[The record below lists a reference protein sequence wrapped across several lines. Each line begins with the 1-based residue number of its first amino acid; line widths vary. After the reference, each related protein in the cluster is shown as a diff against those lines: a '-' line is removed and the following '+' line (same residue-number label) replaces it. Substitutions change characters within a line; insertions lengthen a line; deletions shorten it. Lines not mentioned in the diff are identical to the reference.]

1 MTKETLYRVMGDI
14 DETYIA
20 EAYTDTK
27 PKYRALRRWGAVA
40 AVLCLLVGSGLLLN
54 ILSGGGLF
62 GNNGGFFGDGDATV
76 FAAHRE
82 DFSPAI
88 DNAVLAQFEN
98 PDEVKKAYLMRTN
111 EWFLADDLTDFSQ
124 AITTDT
130 VYVAL
135 GSREL
140 SDTDTAYSLYDVDET
155 GTIQWDCTAYPS
167 DDVTLPSGFSGL
179 TDAVIAQALENLAHE
194 DYIITYAPRIST
206 VFIWVRGTAEG
217 DVILTYP
224 TRPDLLGLECGGA
237 YTLDELQ
244 CALADAYHDNNTD
257 FHRADHTYT
266 HHTDTHHSNTD
277 TDDRDLSG
285 NHHTDDHQTQS
296 ETIHHFTDSMGCS
309 DQSCTN
315 PDHFHDCDDNC
326 TDPAHYHACDVD
338 CRIEAHH
345 HPKQDTSGHH
355 TDRHNNHH

>member
-27 PKYRALRRWGAVA
+27 PKYRALRRWSAVA

-130 VYVAL
+130 VYVVPGDEEVSNA
-135 GSREL
+135 
-140 SDTDTAYSLYDVDET
+140 DTAYSLYDVDET
-155 GTIQWDCTAYPS
+155 GAVHWNCSAYPS
-167 DDVTLPSGFSGL
+167 EDVTVPSGFSGL
-179 TDAVIAQALENLAHE
+179 TYTVIENTLASLAHE

-266 HHTDTHHSNTD
+266 HHTDIHHTEPNTDNCDSYDTPD
-277 TDDRDLSG
+277 TDD
-285 NHHTDDHQTQS
+285 QYPQK
-296 ETIHHFTDSMGCS
+296 E
-309 DQSCTN
+309 
-315 PDHFHDCDDNC
+315 
-326 TDPAHYHACDVD
+326 
-338 CRIEAHH
+338 
-345 HPKQDTSGHH
+345 TSGHH